1 MPRLHPPQIMKGAHA
16 IYMVWRAADPKA
28 AVATVPR
35 PLQPAKN
42 GIVFLNQYV
51 VERADQTSSADHPA
65 GFGPYSLT
73 YVGVDLVG
81 FDTKDQGEAGIS
93 PGRWWVHY
101 INSSANMRAYM
112 RRVGAPVLAG
122 ETRLEKLGD
131 VLTATTLVKDR
142 PIIRTRTRV
151 GSTCNR
157 IISGQFRI
165 ISKIGRRFMSG
176 RYPAIARCADAAT
189 VMSVEFLDPKHPVYA
204 LRPKQ
209 PLEIEFCYY
218 SPDITFAYPGGLE
231 PIAVKRRGKRR

>member
-35 PLQPAKN
+35 PLRPAKN

-65 GFGPYSLT
+65 GFGAYSLT

-93 PGRWWVHY
+93 PGRWWAHY

-122 ETRLEKLGD
+122 ETTLEKSGD

-142 PIIRTRTRV
+142 PIIRTRTKV

-218 SPDITFAYPGGLE
+218 SPDITFAYPGGLD
-231 PIAVKRRGKRR
+231 PIAVKGGRKRR